1 MNRRGIQVSHAPG
14 VTAEPVAEFA
24 LALILASYRNIV
36 GGMAQLREGFWVK
49 DGVPL
54 IGRSLHGARIGI
66 VGLGA
71 IGRALAWRCELL
83 GMQVSWWGPRTKADA
98 SWPRAESLEALARD
112 TDILAICTSAD
123 ATNVGMISSAAIDAI
138 GPDGLLVNVARGQ
151 LVDEDALMD
160 ALRRGRLGAAAPDDF
175 ATEPKP
181 PYRWEGVPR
190 ITFPPPIAGASR
202 NNLSKMTAMLRSN
215 LDAFFSGSPVP
226 NPARAMRERA
236 D

>member
-83 GMQVSWWGPRTKADA
+83 GMKVSWWGPRPKAAA
-98 SWPRAESLEALARD
+98 SWPRADSHTALARD
-112 TDILAICTSAD
+112 QA
-123 ATNVGMISSAAIDAI
+123 
-138 GPDGLLVNVARGQ
+138 LL
-151 LVDEDALMD
+151 
-160 ALRRGRLGAAAPDDF
+160 PS
-175 ATEPKP
+175 
-181 PYRWEGVPR
+181 
-190 ITFPPPIAGASR
+190 FP
-202 NNLSKMTAMLRSN
+202 
-215 LDAFFSGSPVP
+215 
-226 NPARAMRERA
+226 RA
-236 D
+236 DPHTVG